1 MVTSRGA
8 RTDDYFLGLLPP
20 VFCPYS
26 EPQLP
31 LLSQETLQ
39 YLHVGLAQ
47 ILMES
52 LLFSPDPWSSCSQSL
67 LALYINALGGGGVPL
82 PSAGPQGWET

>member
-67 LALYINALGGGGVPL
+67 LALYISARGGGGVPL

>member
-82 PSAGPQGWET
+82 PSAGSQGWET